1 MLPLWTELE
10 ENLTIALTVPVR
22 RQKKSL
28 HNCLVVLG
36 AAIEDVYAYP
46 KGLGGRGG
54 WKRGTIFDKYDL
66 YELNE
71 WVDDLFVVR
80 LKQVHPDKTGGNTER
95 MAEANVARDT
105 AKRLLSRRREE
116 RY

>member
-1 MLPLWTELE
+1 M
-10 ENLTIALTVPVR
+10 R
-22 RQKKSL
+22 RTRKSL

-66 YELNE
+66 YELHE
-71 WVDDLFVVR
+71 WVDKLFVIR
-80 LKQVHPDKTGGNTER
+80 LKAVHPDLIGGDTGR
-95 MAEANVARDT
+95 MAEANEARDM
-105 AKRLLSRRREE
+105 AKRLLSYRREE